1 MFNVCIFCG
10 SNRGTNEAFAREAE
24 KLAKGLVRQGAGL
37 VYGGASVGMMGLF
50 ADTVLAEGGQ
60 VFGVIP
66 QALMDKELAH
76 GSLTKLHVT
85 RTMHERKKL
94 MFDLSDIF
102 LTFPGGFGTLDETF
116 EIITWRQIGLHEK
129 PVVLLDT
136 NGYFA
141 KLIEFIDHAVAQG
154 FIKPEHRQ
162 LFLTARS
169 AEEALDL
176 IDQLR
181 ARYKL

>member
-10 SNRGTNEAFAREAE
+10 SNRGVNEVYAREGE
-24 KLAKGLVRQGAGL
+24 KLAKGLVRHGAGL
-37 VYGGASVGMMGLF
+37 VYGGASVGMMGLL

-60 VFGVIP
+60 VIGVIP
-66 QALMDKELAH
+66 QALMDRELAH
-76 GSLTKLHVT
+76 GSLTKLHVVQ
-85 RTMHERKKL
+85 TMHERKKL
-94 MFDLSDIF
+94 MFDLTDIF

-129 PVVLLDT
+129 PVILLDT
-136 NGYFA
+136 NDYF
-141 KLIEFIDHAVAQG
+141 KPLIQFIDHAVAEG
-154 FIKPEHRQ
+154 FIKREHRQ

-176 IDQLR
+176 IERLR
-181 ARYKL
+181 ARR